1 MSLISFSKPSD
12 SEVLNRIPKKNQ
24 FISFIGEGSV
34 LQNVDETRY
43 VRTVLVKLKKVET
56 VKNIIYVKKGISW
69 IFESVEN
76 ASSA

>member
-1 MSLISFSKPSD
+1 MSLIYFSKPSD

-24 FISFIGEGSV
+24 FISFVGEGSV

-43 VRTVLVKLKKVET
+43 VRTVRVKLKKVET